1 MSPIP
6 SPLCTAGNVDY
17 LGYGSPEFFGLGFSV
32 LCFLVLIEL
41 FGSTFMKNSNVI
53 LALLFGFLVAGCS
66 RKDGNRFVTEDAID
80 AAPDITFLW
89 VYTFKIGFYPP
100 AIFPLL
106 IAYTVSSIETIG
118 LLSEKLLCVLCSFL

>member
-1 MSPIP
+1 MIDHLGYASDQISPIP
-6 SPLCTAGNVDY
+6 SPLCTAGDVDF

-53 LALLFGFLVAGCS
+53 LALLFGFLIAGVS
-66 RKDGNRFVTEDAID
+66 RKDGYRYVTQAAID

-89 VYTFKIGFYPP
+89 VHTFKIGFYPP
-100 AIFPLL
+100 SIFPML

-118 LLSEKLLCVLCSFL
+118 KN

>member
-1 MSPIP
+1 
-6 SPLCTAGNVDY
+6 
-17 LGYGSPEFFGLGFSV
+17 
-32 LCFLVLIEL
+32 
-41 FGSTFMKNSNVI
+41 MKNSNVI